1 MLVLKRKPDQKPIEW
16 LRAAIKC
23 FRDVQPVE
31 LFNPERMQLG
41 PALFKHAGLIEKS
54 CHACGWP
61 GRSIERRLKSLP
73 LFRIQAETLA
83 IWQGFSGTCEGT
95 LKYKVAYRSVLG
107 LRGDV
112 QNALGRLGEPKVEF
126 FCPSF

>member
-1 MLVLKRKPDQKPIEW
+1 VRLAWEEHRAPLEKPST
-16 LRAAIKC
+16 
-23 FRDVQPVE
+23 VS
-31 LFNPERMQLG
+31 
-41 PALFKHAGLIEKS
+41 H
-54 CHACGWP
+54 P
-61 GRSIERRLKSLP
+61 GRNVGDL
-73 LFRIQAETLA
+73 
-83 IWQGFSGTCEGT
+83 QGFSGTCEGT